1 MSFTTVFVLSN
12 VSLNPTPSDLPG
24 SGTLQTI
31 ANGLAGWGL
40 ILSLIALVIG
50 AVMWALGAH
59 SQNVH
64 QSMAGR
70 RAVLI
75 SLGAAI
81 VIGGAPIL
89 INFFFHAGRGLH

>member
-1 MSFTTVFVLSN
+1 MPTLSILAN

-24 SGTLQTI
+24 SGTLQTM

-40 ILSLIALVIG
+40 VLSLIALVVG
-50 AVMWALGAH
+50 AAMWALGAH

-81 VIGGAPIL
+81 VIGGAPVL
-89 INFFFHAGRGLH
+89 INFFFNAGRGLH

>member
-1 MSFTTVFVLSN
+1 MSSLLVVAN

-24 SGTLQTI
+24 SGTLQTM

-40 ILSLIALVIG
+40 VLSLIALVVG
-50 AVMWALGAH
+50 AALWALGAH

-81 VIGGAPIL
+81 VIGGAPVL
-89 INFFFHAGRGLH
+89 INFFFNAGRGLH